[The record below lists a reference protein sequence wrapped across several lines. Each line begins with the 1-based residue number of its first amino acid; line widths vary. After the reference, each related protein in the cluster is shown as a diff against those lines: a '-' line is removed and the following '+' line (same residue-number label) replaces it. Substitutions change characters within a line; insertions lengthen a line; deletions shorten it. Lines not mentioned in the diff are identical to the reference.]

1 MPTEFPL
8 PRGFQPAPVPDRL
21 AFRVGGAL
29 RSRPS
34 YLAVRTGFKTASA
47 PWPINAVYWSFR
59 GESNAD
65 LWLRRPRRCPVEL
78 RKRDA
83 DLDETDQAMCMRR
96 CGDDAAHGCL
106 RFGAR
111 SGDRTP
117 SCGAYEAPAVP
128 SGSTRKVVRVGG
140 IEPPLSCARG
150 MRFSGLSYTLMATRR
165 GFDPLSPVR
174 QTGRLAR
181 CVTGQIGVRGAI

>member
-34 YLAVRTGFKTASA
+34 YLVVQTVFKTTSAPGRLTLRIGVSAASRTPISGFGGQGSVQLSYGNVMVHAAVR
-47 PWPINAVYWSFR
+47 
-59 GESNAD
+59 
-65 LWLRRPRRCPVEL
+65 RRCSARLPP
-78 RKRDA
+78 
-83 DLDETDQAMCMRR
+83 
-96 CGDDAAHGCL
+96 
-106 RFGAR
+106 FGAR

-117 SCGAYEAPAVP
+117 SCGAHEAPAVP
-128 SGSTRKVVRVGG
+128 SGSTREVVRVGG